1 MRLFRKAADFAA
13 MEKVLEDALR
23 RTPVR
28 LLAYCILS
36 NHWHLLLWPRA
47 DGELSEFMRWLTLTH
62 TQRWH
67 ANRHTSGTGPIYQGR
82 FKSFPV
88 QSDEHLLTVARYIER
103 NPLRAGMV
111 ENVEQWQWSSLWR
124 RCQADAA
131 LCEIL
136 SDWPVQAPRDWSRWV
151 QQPQTE
157 AELQAVRRSVLR
169 GRPFGED
176 HCGRF
181 RGGRFRGRRTQFKEL
196 SALDQRIMCH
206 VPGTRRV
213 NDSGGRCWQPCPIC
227 VSSTRPPA

>member
-1 MRLFRKAADFAA
+1 
-13 MEKVLEDALR
+13 
-23 RTPVR
+23 
-28 LLAYCILS
+28 
-36 NHWHLLLWPRA
+36 
-47 DGELSEFMRWLTLTH
+47 MRWLTLTH

-111 ENVEQWQWSSLWR
+111 ENAEQWQWSSLWR

-136 SDWPVQAPRDWSRWV
+136 GDWPVEAPGDWSRWV
-151 QQPQTE
+151 QQPHTE
-157 AELQAVRRSVLR
+157 AELEAVRRSVRR

-176 HCGRF
+176 NW
-181 RGGRFRGRRTQFKEL
+181 
-196 SALDQRIMCH
+196 A
-206 VPGTRRV
+206 RRV
-213 NDSGGRCWQPCPIC
+213 AKQFGLESTFRSPGRQPKTAQP
-227 VSSTRPPA
+227 